1 MNSRQFLSAC
11 NVCNWILIILGETGS
26 TYLLPGWFIYLYT
39 LPIHSLTWHRG
50 LLITN
55 WLRLH
60 WNQWEKT
67 EWKPC
72 KNNLSSFH
80 ISCSSRSHNSW
91 NRRKWDEP
99 VVTMNGKIQWIGSD
113 CIVSYNKH
121 IWRSP
126 LSPFQYFVGQTII
139 KKRRGI
145 KITTDCSSPFH
156 GRCVKCV
163 PSTVLNCCCRLS
175 LFLTVPLSPRNK
187 FGKIVPCALTRGT
200 LGSKECM
207 FWCLSQAPW

>member
-1 MNSRQFLSAC
+1 MKLDLPIFFLVDLSIYTLYQFTAWLGIEDFLSPTDC
-11 NVCNWILIILGETGS
+11 VCIEISGKKQSENHAKIICRVFILVA
-26 TYLLPGWFIYLYT
+26 
-39 LPIHSLTWHRG
+39 
-50 LLITN
+50 
-55 WLRLH
+55 
-60 WNQWEKT
+60 
-67 EWKPC
+67 
-72 KNNLSSFH
+72 
-80 ISCSSRSHNSW
+80 HNSW

-139 KKRRGI
+139 KKRRVI